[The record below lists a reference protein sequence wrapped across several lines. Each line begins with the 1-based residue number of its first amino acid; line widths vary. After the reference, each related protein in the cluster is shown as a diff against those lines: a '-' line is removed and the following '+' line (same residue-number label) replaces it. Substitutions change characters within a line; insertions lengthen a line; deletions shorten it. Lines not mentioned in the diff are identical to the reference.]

1 MLMLFEGRGKKPRVD
16 HHNVAGVV
24 LTTTMGNAL
33 LWGQNVKNVGRLVT
47 GNVYA
52 DPNQNPNYHQR
63 DVYNG
68 VKAPID
74 FYVVDV
80 DKQVILGLKASL
92 TMKLVTVNCNLQVV
106 KDWTP
111 INDTKDLTRLYP
123 DRFKGIGQFKGDY
136 HIVIHKEALPVVYNA
151 RRCPI
156 HIQEE
161 IKKELDE
168 MVKLDVIASVEEP
181 NDWVSSLAYTQKP
194 NGRWRICLDP
204 RDLNKVIKRT
214 HHRITDHRGDTHK
227 FSGAKVFSKLDAK
240 HGYCRNLSMNHPV
253 T

>member
-1 MLMLFEGRGKKPRVD
+1 MWEDLSLETCM
-16 HHNVAGVV
+16 
-24 LTTTMGNAL
+24 
-33 LWGQNVKNVGRLVT
+33 
-47 GNVYA
+47 
-52 DPNQNPNYHQR
+52 
-63 DVYNG
+63 
-68 VKAPID
+68 PIQIKTQLPSKR
-74 FYVVDV
+74 F
-80 DKQVILGLKASL
+80 
-92 TMKLVTVNCNLQVV
+92 
-106 KDWTP
+106 
-111 INDTKDLTRLYP
+111 

-136 HIVIHKEALPVVYNA
+136 HIVIDKVALPVVHPA

-181 NDWVSSLAYTQKP
+181 TDWVSSLAYTQKP

-214 HHRITDHRGDTHK
+214 HHRIPTIEEITHK

-240 HGYCRNLSMNHPV
+240 HGYWSISLDEPSSYLTTFNSPFGRLGSKRLPFGLSISQDIFQQKMDQILENCQETASIADDVAVFGATEEEHDRNLHNLMRVAKSMDLSSTETNAGSRKRV
-253 T
+253 LFLCSTV